1 VNNEQMQRSYD
12 ALDKEGEGP
21 ADRQIDLDI
30 PRCHQYNPLLAS
42 PEGHRKLRRLL
53 KAWVLAQQGH
63 QVYWQG
69 PLCDVCAVAR
79 VRCVRLTLDRRR

>member
-1 VNNEQMQRSYD
+1 MQRSYD

-30 PRCHQYNPLLAS
+30 PRCHQYHPLLAS

-53 KAWVLAQQGH
+53 KAWVFAQKGH

-69 PLCDVCAVAR
+69 THAHLRTSGVAHWTE
-79 VRCVRLTLDRRR
+79 LN